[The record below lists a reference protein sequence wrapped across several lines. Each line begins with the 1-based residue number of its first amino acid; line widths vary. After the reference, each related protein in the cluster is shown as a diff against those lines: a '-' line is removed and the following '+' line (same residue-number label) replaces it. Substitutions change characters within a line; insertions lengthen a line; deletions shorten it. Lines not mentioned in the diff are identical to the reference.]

1 MKKKKEEDDVRR
13 KEQAAALAVRKVIQ
27 KVRVATPETYDKL
40 RTDLEE
46 AQATHLEALGSQA
59 EKVSQEAEQTLQQ
72 AQKRIDEINEK
83 RAEDERRR
91 IEDEKRTK
99 EESEKVERLLAAMTE
114 DVSKAEERVKEAQ
127 DAGKTASEL
136 GPDGNMPE
144 ALIGA
149 AETAEKAIETVREVL
164 EQTSKSL
171 VDRQEEMGENDAS
184 RRVKRDVGEL
194 HGKVASGRRA
204 LDKLASSL
212 KASRE
217 KASRK
222 AAALK
227 KEQERKDQFDKHDN
241 DKDGQL
247 NRMEIMAFSK
257 SVHEFELPEEVL
269 NNIMRILEPVSLDKF
284 LSLHQKVA
292 IAKSEAQARVERKEQ
307 ELRRQALEAQRQ
319 AVQKV
324 VDEADEFLDAAEE
337 TLNRTEGKARPI
349 LGSRDSRDRDSR
361 DSSGLSA
368 TEIREVAAA
377 ADELVKQAGNE
388 LTQALGKL
396 KKVEDDCQPTPELH
410 DIERREV
417 PRLKQRHARSQVR
430 CEKILTAVKAAQE
443 KAVRKAYAELE
454 SQRAECVKAMRAFMN
469 SKGKNGEQFFADIDG
484 GAALKEGKFV
494 ELLKSLPDMTFEDGE
509 AEKMFRHIA
518 GEEEEEI
525 SKEKFLEHIRLYY
538 KCVKSTV
545 LSEDVSI
552 RSKTIRR
559 LEVGEVLEALE
570 GPSRE
575 EGANV
580 QRVRCLCVQ
589 DEATGWATIAGNQGT
604 AFLEPGGN
612 IYSCVKETVL
622 TDGLSVQDSKTIR
635 RIGKGELIEVLEFT
649 KKSDSLDIKRVKGKA
664 KLDGATGW
672 ITTCGNQGTTYL
684 EPC

>member
-1 MKKKKEEDDVRR
+1 
-13 KEQAAALAVRKVIQ
+13 L
-27 KVRVATPETYDKL
+27 
-40 RTDLEE
+40 
-46 AQATHLEALGSQA
+46 
-59 EKVSQEAEQTLQQ
+59 
-72 AQKRIDEINEK
+72 
-83 RAEDERRR
+83 
-91 IEDEKRTK
+91 
-99 EESEKVERLLAAMTE
+99 
-114 DVSKAEERVKEAQ
+114 
-127 DAGKTASEL
+127 
-136 GPDGNMPE
+136 PE

-149 AETAEKAIETVREVL
+149 AETAEKTIETVREVL

-171 VDRQEEMGENDAS
+171 VDRQEDMGENDAS

-217 KASRK
+217 KATRK

-227 KEQERKDQFDKHDN
+227 KEQERKEQFDKHDS

-247 NRMEIMAFSK
+247 NRMEILAFSK
-257 SVHEFELPEEVL
+257 SVHELELPEEAL
-269 NNIMRILEPVSLDKF
+269 DKIMRILEPVSLDKF

-292 IAKSEAQARVERKEQ
+292 IAKSEAQARIERKEQ

-324 VDEADEFLDAAEE
+324 VDEADEFLDAAEQ
-337 TLNRTEGKARPI
+337 TLNQTEGKARPI
-349 LGSRDSRDRDSR
+349 LGLRDSRDRDSQ

-388 LTQALGKL
+388 LMQALGKL

-417 PRLKQRHARSQVR
+417 PRLKQRHSRSQVR
-430 CEKILTAVKAAQE
+430 CEKILAAVKAAQE
-443 KAVRKAYAELE
+443 KAVQKAYAELE
-454 SQRAECVKAMRAFMN
+454 SQRAECVKAMRALMN
-469 SKGKNGEQFFADIDG
+469 SKGKNGVQFFADIDG
-484 GAALKEGKFV
+484 DAALKEGKFV
-494 ELLKSLPDMTFEDGE
+494 ELLKGLPDMTFEDGE
-509 AEKMFRHIA
+509 AEKIFRHIA
-518 GEEEEEI
+518 GEEEEI

-570 GPSRE
+570 GPAKE

-580 QRVRCLCVQ
+580 NRVRCLCVQ

-664 KLDGATGW
+664 KLDGAIGW
-672 ITTCGNQGTTYL
+672 ITVCGNQGTCYL